1 MVAISRVASSPLLIR
16 LFILMA
22 RTTLTDVAKALGL
35 STTTVSRALAGYPD
49 VSEATRERVRA
60 TAQAMG
66 YVPNR
71 QAQLLRRKRAGAVG
85 IVLPPPSA
93 TRGDMLLSEWL
104 VRVSAVLQAYE
115 LDFVVASAAT
125 QDSERAIYRRLVSGK
140 HVDGFLVPYPRV
152 HDWRLDF
159 LKREEVAVV
168 AFGRSQPEVHIPFVS
183 LDDKKAMILLVK
195 HLARLGH
202 TQIGFIGAS
211 EELLI
216 QRDRWSG
223 FKEGIFQ
230 CGLELNFNFV
240 QEGDMSCA
248 GGYFAAESLL
258 ALQHP
263 PTAIV
268 CINDATALGAMRAV
282 RQKGLRPGKDIAIT
296 GFDDLSLASYAYPPL
311 TTIHQPL
318 DEIARRQVGM
328 LLQRFE
334 RRSEIQASWML
345 QPTLIIRQ
353 SCGCDVPMRQLASG
367 VHVVTAS
374 PRHLSSTVEE
384 FEQA

>member
-1 MVAISRVASSPLLIR
+1 M
-16 LFILMA
+16 
-22 RTTLTDVAKALGL
+22 
-35 STTTVSRALAGYPD
+35 
-49 VSEATRERVRA
+49 
-60 TAQAMG
+60 
-66 YVPNR
+66 
-71 QAQLLRRKRAGAVG
+71 
-85 IVLPPPSA
+85 
-93 TRGDMLLSEWL
+93 
-104 VRVSAVLQAYE
+104 RVSAVLQAYE
-115 LDFVVASAAT
+115 LDFVVASA
-125 QDSERAIYRRLVSGK
+125 DSLGSEQEIYRRLVSGK
-140 HVDGFLVPYPRV
+140 HVDGFLAPYPRV

-168 AFGRSQPEVHIPFVS
+168 AFGRSQPEDHVPFVS

-211 EELLI
+211 EELLV
-216 QRDRWSG
+216 QRDRWMG
-223 FKEGIFQ
+223 FKEGISQ
-230 CGLELNFNFV
+230 CGLELNSDFV

-263 PTAIV
+263 PTGIV
-268 CINDATALGAMRAV
+268 CINDATALGAMRAL

-296 GFDDLSLASYAYPPL
+296 GFDDISLASYASPPL

-318 DEIARRQVGM
+318 EEIATQLVGM

-334 RRSEIQASWML
+334 KTPEMETSWVL

-353 SCGCDVPMRQLASG
+353 SCGCDVSMRQLASG
-367 VHVVTAS
+367 VHVLTAS
-374 PRHLSSTVEE
+374 PRHLTSTVEE
-384 FEQA
+384 FENA